1 MQVWS
6 VHPTC
11 VRTVPATPPGKQEVV
26 NEVRRQF
33 AERPGIMNYTE
44 KPDYAR

>member
-1 MQVWS
+1 MV
-6 VHPTC
+6 TC
-11 VRTVPATPPGKQEVV
+11 ITCNCCPALPALQEVV

-33 AERPGIMNYTE
+33 AEKPGIMSYTE